1 MSFHV
6 DETVLDE
13 AATRLDGL
21 QPSIGS
27 AESYV
32 GMHVKLNGLG
42 DSGLFITAIGVLDGV
57 RAALESELAHLRT
70 VVESSAQ
77 EVRATA
83 ASYRATDDATA
94 ATMDRLYHA
103 VPTVTYGHGRQE
115 PR

>member
-6 DETVLDE
+6 DEAALDE
-13 AATRLDGL
+13 AAMNLDGL
-21 QPSIGS
+21 RPSITS

-32 GMHVKLNGLG
+32 ATHVKLDGLG

-57 RAALESELAHLRT
+57 RSALESELAHLRA
-70 VVESSAQ
+70 VLDASAQ

-83 ASYRATDDATA
+83 ASYRATDDSAA
-94 ATMDRLYHA
+94 ATMDRLYHY
-103 VPTVTYGHGRQE
+103 VPAATYGSGRQE